1 MLHDSL
7 PIRSIIATCALTAA
21 TATIAEMVFDLDA
34 FEVRGYGLPGAALD
48 YAQPIK
54 ELNGQDL
61 RPQLT
66 VSLGDSLD
74 GQLGISSTSYFPG
87 ASRPILRGFTN
98 DRIRVLSNGLD
109 TLDASIGSHDHPIG
123 LDPNMM
129 DSVEIIRGPATLLYG
144 SNAVGGVVNVIDSR
158 VPITG
163 PAHGTK
169 GHLRGQYASVSDGW
183 TGSGKVIHTENR
195 FLFSGSFLWRDH
207 GDVRIPGY
215 AATDP
220 ELQAQQESG
229 RSDNSFVKTRE
240 AVFGSTARFE
250 RGFIGLSFSRFETE
264 YGLGRETEQEFV
276 SRDTAGNAIIERELD
291 DYVTIDGWQN
301 RFDLQAG
308 LKQPL
313 PGFESL
319 RLRVGAANYRHGEF
333 EDGIL
338 GTTFQNRGWEARLEL
353 AQEVRDWIE
362 GAVGLQAS
370 RSKFSATGDE
380 AFLRPTTSL
389 KLAAFV
395 FEELPFEHFKLQ
407 LGARIEHISMS
418 PELYERDAITGVTTP
433 PDRYRKWGGNGSI
446 GAVIPVLEN
455 AAIRST
461 FAYTERLLSAQE
473 LYADGP
479 HIGTFSY
486 EVSDHALGGNFD
498 RERSYNWDIGLRWDN
513 DRMRGEISFFANR
526 FSDYVAL
533 RVTDELAFENA
544 DETFTIVPES
554 QVDNAFLQN
563 REAAGEDNEFIGVT
577 RYIQSN
583 ALYYGAEAELMLRI
597 WDEGLNHFDFGGM
610 VDFVRARDRDAS
622 INIPR
627 IPPMRVG
634 LKGELRLAN
643 TAVESRLM
651 RVFSQTHTAPFET
664 ETRAY
669 TMLSIALTH
678 RFTWNQHN
686 GSIFLRGEN
695 LLNSEARPH
704 TSFMTDLQ
712 PLPGRGVSVGLQ
724 WDF

>member
-1 MLHDSL
+1 MLQRDVFLRCVSTIL
-7 PIRSIIATCALTAA
+7 GLGLATSVN
-21 TATIAEMVFDLDA
+21 AEMVFDLED
-34 FEVRGYGLPGAALD
+34 FEVRGFGLPGAALD
-48 YAQPIK
+48 YAQPVK
-54 ELNGQDL
+54 ELNGHDL
-61 RPQLT
+61 RPQVT

-144 SNAVGGVVNVIDSR
+144 SNAMGGVVNVIDSR

-163 PAHGTK
+163 PAQGSE
-169 GHLRGQYASVSDGW
+169 GHVRGQYSSVSDGW
-183 TGSGKVIHTENR
+183 TGSGKVIHSEDR
-195 FLFSGSFLWRDH
+195 FLFNGSFLWRDH
-207 GDVRIPGY
+207 GDVRIPGF

-229 RSDNSFVKTRE
+229 HSENSFVKTRE
-240 AVFGSTARFE
+240 AVFGTTARFE
-250 RGFIGLSFSRFETE
+250 RGFVGLSYSRYETK
-264 YGLGRETEQEFV
+264 YGLGREVEQDFEG
-276 SRDTAGNAIIERELD
+276 RDTEGNPIIERELD
-291 DYVTIDGWQN
+291 DLVTIDGWQN
-301 RFDLQAG
+301 RFDLHAG

-333 EDGIL
+333 EDGIE
-338 GTTFQNRGWEARLEL
+338 GTTFKNRGWEARLEL

-370 RSKFSATGDE
+370 RNRFSATGDE
-380 AFLRPTTSL
+380 AFLRPTTNL

-395 FEELPFEHFKLQ
+395 FEELPLEHFKLQ
-407 LGARIEHISMS
+407 LGARIEHTTIK
-418 PELYERDAITGVTTP
+418 PELFERDEITGATTP
-433 PDRYRKWGGNGSI
+433 PDRYRKWGANGSI
-446 GAVIPVLEN
+446 GAVIPISET

-461 FAYTERLLSAQE
+461 FAYTERLMSAQE

-486 EVSDHALGGNFD
+486 EISDHPFGGNFD
-498 RERSYNWDIGLRWDN
+498 RERSYNWDIGLQWN
-513 DRMRGEISFFANR
+513 NNRMRGEVALFANR
-526 FSDYVAL
+526 IRDYVAL
-533 RVTDELAFENA
+533 RVTDELAFENE
-544 DETFTIVPES
+544 DESFTLIPES
-554 QVDNAFLQN
+554 QVDEAFLQD

-577 RYIQSN
+577 RYVQSN

-597 WDEGLNHFDFGGM
+597 WEDETNHFDFGGM
-610 VDFVRARDRDAS
+610 VDFVRARDRGAS
-622 INIPR
+622 ENIPR
-627 IPPMRVG
+627 IPPMRAG

-643 TAVESRLM
+643 TAIESRLM

-664 ETRAY
+664 DTRAY
-669 TMLSIALTH
+669 TMLTIAVTQ
-678 RFTWNQHN
+678 RFNWNQQS

-695 LLNSEARPH
+695 LLNSDARPH
-704 TSFMTDLQ
+704 TSFIKDLQ
-712 PLPGRGVSVGLQ
+712 PLPGRGVTVGLQ
-724 WDF
+724 LDF